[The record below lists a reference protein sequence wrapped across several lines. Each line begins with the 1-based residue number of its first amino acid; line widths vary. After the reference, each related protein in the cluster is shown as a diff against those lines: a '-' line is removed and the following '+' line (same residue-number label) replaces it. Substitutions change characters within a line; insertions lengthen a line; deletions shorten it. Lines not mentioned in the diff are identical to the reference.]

1 MYNFKKEKILKKV
14 IFIFIFMSKLISAS
28 DTTVHYD
35 IDFSVAGTIAKATI
49 QRVEENG
56 NYVITLQAHTIG
68 VASKLTKNRRESYI
82 SQGSIVG
89 SELITDVLVVIRATN
104 DKEKYIVYKFDHK
117 NKAVQKDTSETKQV
131 VTKRMDV
138 INMCMVETVKEEFSY
153 DSEQNDY
160 YAENDI
166 VSLFFN
172 SRYYL
177 SSMNAGEMKKLRA
190 VGIKTDEGELLIST
204 PLREVNIGNNG
215 QKKLPQHELFN
226 VAINK
231 DYFTSGKGELNV
243 RLDPDGFPA
252 KVTMNDVALFGDIV
266 GIRRYDEVVFK

>member
-1 MYNFKKEKILKKV
+1 MKKV
-14 IFIFIFMSKLISAS
+14 IFIFFFMTKLIYAS
-28 DTTVHYD
+28 NTVAQYD

-49 QRVEENG
+49 QRVEENN

-68 VASKLTKNRRESYI
+68 IAAKLTNNRRETYI
-82 SQGSIVG
+82 SQGSVVG

-104 DKEKYIVYKFDHK
+104 GKEKYTVYKFDHK
-117 NKAVQKDTSETKQV
+117 NKVVQKDTSEIKQV
-131 VTKRMDV
+131 VTKHMDV

-153 DSEQNDY
+153 GSAQNDY

-172 SRYYL
+172 GRYYL
-177 SSMNAGEMKKLRA
+177 RSMTAGEVKKLRA
-190 VGIKTDEGELLIST
+190 VGIKTDEGELLIT
-204 PLREVNIGNNG
+204 MPDRVMTTDNIEEA
-215 QKKLPQHELFN
+215 KLPRNDLFS

-231 DYFTSGKGELNV
+231 DYFINGKGELNV

-252 KVTMNDVALFGDIV
+252 KVTMNDVVLFGDIV
-266 GIRRYDEVVFK
+266 GIRRYDEVAVK

>member
-1 MYNFKKEKILKKV
+1 MKKV
-14 IFIFIFMSKLISAS
+14 IFILIFMTRLIYAS
-28 DTTVHYD
+28 DTTVQYD

-68 VASKLTKNRRESYI
+68 IAAKLTNNRRESYI
-82 SQGSIVG
+82 SQGSVVG

-104 DKEKYIVYKFDHK
+104 GKEKFTVYKFDHK
-117 NKAVQKDTSETKQV
+117 NKVVQKDTSEIKQV

-138 INMCMVETVKEEFSY
+138 INMCMIETVKEEFSY
-153 DSEQNDY
+153 DSVKNDY

-177 SSMNAGEMKKLRA
+177 GSMNAGEVKKLRA
-190 VGIKTDEGELLIST
+190 VGIKTNEGELVIST
-204 PLREVNIGNNG
+204 PVREVAGNKEQG
-215 QKKLPQHELFN
+215 ELPKYELFN

-231 DYFTSGKGELNV
+231 DYFTNGNGKLNV

-266 GIRRYDEVVFK
+266 GIRLYDEVAFK

>member
-1 MYNFKKEKILKKV
+1 
-14 IFIFIFMSKLISAS
+14 MSRLIYAS
-28 DTTVHYD
+28 DTIVQYD

-117 NKAVQKDTSETKQV
+117 NKVVQKDTSETKQV

-177 SSMNAGEMKKLRA
+177 SSMNAGEVKKLRA
-190 VGIKTDEGELLIST
+190 VGIKTDEGELQIST
-204 PLREVNIGNNG
+204 PLREVNPGDNG
-215 QKKLPQHELFN
+215 QKKLLQHELFN